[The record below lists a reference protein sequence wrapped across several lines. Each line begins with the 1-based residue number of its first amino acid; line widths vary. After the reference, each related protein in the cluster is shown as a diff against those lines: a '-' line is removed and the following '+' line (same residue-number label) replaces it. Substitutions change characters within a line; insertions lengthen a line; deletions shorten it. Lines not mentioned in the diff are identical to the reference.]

1 VAALIIIFSWIH
13 LFERI
18 LLVSDNK
25 SDMWSFLVFVM
36 FFIDF
41 VNWMKFYSKF
51 YICALLTSTFISST
65 SNNLD
70 DFLSI
75 YILCPGYFQDITWKC
90 YLLITKC

>member
-1 VAALIIIFSWIH
+1 VAALVIIFSWIH

-51 YICALLTSTFISST
+51 YICAWLL
-65 SNNLD
+65 
-70 DFLSI
+70 LSK
-75 YILCPGYFQDITWKC
+75 W
-90 YLLITKC
+90 